1 MSPDP
6 ALPLPSSLAMV
17 DEDQAFSRLLGQALA
32 AGGMQTRWF
41 ADSESLL
48 CSERPFDFDFYLL
61 DLMLPGIDGLS
72 LLRLLRKRS
81 SAGVLVVSGK
91 LASEAFDP
99 VINAG
104 ADMHLAK
111 PVSVEQ
117 IRLAIAGVYRRSAAA
132 PGGNPAWWLD
142 EARRLLVA
150 PGGAR
155 VELSPTD
162 LTVLGCLLEAGGD
175 TVSRDALTRRI
186 GLPSDTAPNLL
197 NATIYRLRRRIE
209 RATEQ
214 LAPLQTKSRLG
225 YVFRAPLVRR

>member
-1 MSPDP
+1 MNQRILVVDDDKQIVRLVQSYLEQAGYAVLTAYDGAA
-6 ALPLPSSLAMV
+6 ALRAI
-17 DEDQAFSRLLGQALA
+17 R
-32 AGGMQTRWF
+32 T
-41 ADSESLL
+41 
-48 CSERPFDFDFYLL
+48 ERPDLVVL